1 MFPIYNYVEKEKE
14 TDLLIMLGATFP
26 DTDILKFK
34 ANDKRKK
41 VIKYICG
48 NNYFNDALSSM
59 FKRSP
64 ETGYNQE
71 LDEVWFVPQ
80 QDVLNRE
87 YYRILHNVPADK
99 VRPVPFVWDPIF
111 LDALSAKYTGH

>member
-1 MFPIYNYVEKEKE
+1 MFNHHIMVKLYGMSKMFPIYDYVEKETE

-48 NNYFNDALSSM
+48 NNYFNDSHYLLCL
-59 FKRSP
+59 KDHP
-64 ETGYNQE
+64 K
-71 LDEVWFVPQ
+71 LDTIK
-80 QDVLNRE
+80 N
-87 YYRILHNVPADK
+87 
-99 VRPVPFVWDPIF
+99 
-111 LDALSAKYTGH
+111 